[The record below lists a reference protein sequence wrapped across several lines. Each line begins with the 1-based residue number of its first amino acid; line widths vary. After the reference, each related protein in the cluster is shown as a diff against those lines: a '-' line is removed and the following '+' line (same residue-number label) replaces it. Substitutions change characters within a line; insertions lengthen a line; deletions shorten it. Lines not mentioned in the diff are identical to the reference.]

1 MKTFVKKHKILLIA
15 LSAVLCV
22 GIFSGLL
29 LAGVINLSKSGS
41 SFKTVADAKEE
52 ANKSNA
58 AAAGDENESAQDL
71 TNPVPTPTPIP
82 NEPLKLSADE
92 IRRLTETVEQRR
104 RNIIPVQSNQW
115 VANNRFLW
123 SEAEPTA
130 DHIDMARQAA
140 NEYTEILFGKS
151 FSELTGYPVDEAGVS
166 MYSDNDGIRG
176 TILHVTD
183 PEGKYIVVVSE
194 SDWGLICADLFAYPT
209 ALTIDREKD
218 AERIAER
225 LGYSAKATGRST
237 GEHLKGGV
245 YILAADS
252 GKYLT
257 FSYYGDQL
265 YQVAIYPNRQAEN
278 ECEYFLADI
287 QWNDTDPAYPEN
299 FVEAEPPK
307 TSEQNPV
314 LNEQKIFASLARTYK
329 NLSDKVLDTSK
340 LTAIFYRDESGARED
355 CWKITGEGFDIVISA
370 YSGNVIS
377 FDSTIPC
384 KDLLSIPYEQM
395 GGEEYEA
402 ATKIIAEN
410 LVFSLGSFVGD
421 AEKKTAKEIDV
432 NAVYDGN
439 YCTMDIV
446 LEDGTWYECYYAG
459 GVLKEIWY
467 YADEHMFMEMPR
479 GWVANGVYINSYTGK
494 PYIPEY
500 RDWDGDLHVK
510 PRPEAN

>member
-1 MKTFVKKHKILLIA
+1 MKKMITKHKIALIA
-15 LSAVLCV
+15 VASVLCIGV
-22 GIFSGLL
+22 
-29 LAGVINLSKSGS
+29 LAGLIISGTIRMS
-41 SFKTVADAKEE
+41 MNERAFTTVAETKGE
-52 ANKSNA
+52 AVKLNA
-58 AAAGDENESAQDL
+58 DNVAPDQM
-71 TNPVPTPTPIP
+71 PVPTPTPVP
-82 NEPLKLSADE
+82 GKPSAED
-92 IRRLTETVEQRR
+92 ISRVAQSVELRR
-104 RNIIPVQSNQW
+104 RTIIPVQSNQ
-115 VANNRFLW
+115 VVSENRFLW
-123 SEAEPTA
+123 TEFEPNA
-130 DHIDMARQAA
+130 DQSSLARQAA

-151 FSELTGYPVDEAGVS
+151 FSELTGYPIDEAIVS

-218 AERIAER
+218 ALQIAER
-225 LGYSAKATGRST
+225 LGYSANATGRNT
-237 GEHLKGGV
+237 GERLNGGV

-287 QWNDTDPAYPEN
+287 QWNDTDLAYPEN
-299 FVEAEPPK
+299 FVEAEPPEF
-307 TSEQNPV
+307 SYEQMVNDK
-314 LNEQKIFASLARTYK
+314 KIFGSLSRLYK
-329 NLSDKVLDTSK
+329 NLSGENLDTSK
-340 LTAIFYRDESGARED
+340 LKATFLRDESGARED
-355 CWKITGEGFDIVISA
+355 CWHITGEGFDIVISA
-370 YSGNVIS
+370 YSRDVIS
-377 FDSTIPC
+377 FTGSIPC
-384 KDLLSIPYEQM
+384 KELLSIPYEQM

-402 ATKIIAEN
+402 ETKKIADY
-410 LVFSLGSFVGD
+410 LITSLGAYDDGFHGKNATRV
-421 AEKKTAKEIDV
+421 EV

-446 LEDGTWYECYYAG
+446 TEEGTWYECYFEG

-467 YADEHMFMEMPR
+467 YANEHMFMEMPR

-500 RDWDGDLHVK
+500 RDWDGDLHVTK
-510 PRPEAN
+510 RPEN

>member
-1 MKTFVKKHKILLIA
+1 MKTIFTKHKVLLIA
-15 LSAVLCV
+15 LCGVLCLGV
-22 GIFSGLL
+22 LSGLVL
-29 LAGVINLSKSGS
+29 TGVINFSKEGKT
-41 SFKTVADAKEE
+41 FATVAEAKEA
-52 ANKSNA
+52 ANVENA
-58 AAAGDENESAQDL
+58 DTGNDPVIDL
-71 TNPVPTPTPIP
+71 NGPVPTPTPIP

-92 IRRLTETVEQRR
+92 IRRLTDTVERR
-104 RNIIPVQSNQW
+104 RRTIIPVQSNQL
-115 VANNRFLW
+115 VSDNRFLW
-123 SEAEPTA
+123 TEYEPSA
-130 DHIDMARQAA
+130 DQIDLARQAA
-140 NEYTEILFGKS
+140 KEYTEILFGKS
-151 FSELTGYPVDEAGVS
+151 FSELTGCPVEEAIVS

-176 TILHVTD
+176 TILCVTD
-183 PEGKYIVVVSE
+183 SEGKYIVIVSE

-218 AERIAER
+218 ALQIAER
-225 LGYSAKATGRST
+225 LGYSAKSISRVT
-237 GEHLKGGV
+237 GERLNNGT
-245 YILAADS
+245 YILEADS
-252 GKYLT
+252 GKCLS

-265 YQVAIYPNRQAEN
+265 YQAAIYPNRQAEN

-287 QWNDTDPAYPEN
+287 QWNETNLAYPEN

-329 NLSDKVLDTSK
+329 NLSGEQLSTHNLKAT
-340 LTAIFYRDESGARED
+340 FYRDESGARED

-377 FDSTIPC
+377 FEGTIPC
-384 KDLLSIPYEQM
+384 KDLLSIPYKQM

-402 ATKIIAEN
+402 VTKIIAEN

-421 AEKKTAKEIDV
+421 TEKKTATEIDV

-479 GWVANGVYINSYTGK
+479 GWVANGVYVHPYTGK
-494 PYIPEY
+494 LYIPEY
-500 RDWDGDLHVK
+500 RDWDGDLHIK
-510 PRPEAN
+510 PRPEN